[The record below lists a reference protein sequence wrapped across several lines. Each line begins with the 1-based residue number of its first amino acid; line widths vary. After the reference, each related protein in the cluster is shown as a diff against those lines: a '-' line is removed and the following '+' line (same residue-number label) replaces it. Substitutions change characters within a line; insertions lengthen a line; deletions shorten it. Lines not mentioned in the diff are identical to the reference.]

1 LREFA
6 RNWMHRKEGNPDE
19 HLNVVNA
26 WLHDVPVGP
35 SLLNLAKTLIV
46 RLEGIRIEI
55 KLAPGAS
62 PPHIVPNQET
72 ALRVHTPEEVHVLTK
87 GS

>member
-1 LREFA
+1 MNIL
-6 RNWMHRKEGNPDE
+6 M
-19 HLNVVNA
+19 
-26 WLHDVPVGP
+26 WLMLGFMMCLLGRH
-35 SLLNLAKTLIV
+35 LLNLAKTLIV

-62 PPHIVPNQET
+62 PPHIVPQET
-72 ALRVHTPEEVHVLTK
+72 ALGVPTPEQVHVLTK